1 MTREE
6 LLALV
11 NKELGSIKLT
21 LNERAINE
29 ELDDSLG
36 DFGDDEAANAK
47 LVTRIANRLKRMDGS
62 VHSAVSHEVEEYKK
76 SFKPKETK
84 TVKQNPAEGSK
95 TDDMPEW
102 AKQLTESVK
111 EMRQERE
118 QAKAEAHRKAVSDS
132 VRQGLKDKLSAAK
145 LDVNDFFTNLAV
157 KDLEIPDDD
166 TPLSDLVGK
175 AETLYNKYV
184 KEANAEPGKPRIG
197 GGGIN
202 SDEVDKHLWDDV
214 ASIVGRNRPKQ

>member
-1 MTREE
+1 
-6 LLALV
+6 
-11 NKELGSIKLT
+11 
-21 LNERAINE
+21 
-29 ELDDSLG
+29 
-36 DFGDDEAANAK
+36 
-47 LVTRIANRLKRMDGS
+47 
-62 VHSAVSHEVEEYKK
+62 
-76 SFKPKETK
+76 
-84 TVKQNPAEGSK
+84 
-95 TDDMPEW
+95 
-102 AKQLTESVK
+102 
-111 EMRQERE
+111 MRQERE